1 MIYYRKETLETI
13 ARNVLTKYQKNYL
26 NLEPKAVPLEK
37 LIDEAFGISIEYMRL
52 TESGNE
58 LGRMIFDNGYS
69 TRFDVEADNYELVR
83 VEAGTML
90 IEAHLLEDAKQYGRY
105 RFTLAHELGH
115 WILHKDI
122 FSGTGVAAAS
132 YTTDKVGIES
142 VEWQANYLAKAI
154 LMPKGQVKRAF
165 YQVQSESVAY
175 TVAVLANL
183 FEVSMQAMKIR
194 LGEIGLISV

>member
-1 MIYYRKETLETI
+1 MKYYRTETLEAI
-13 ARNVLTKYQKNYL
+13 ARNVLTQYQPNYL
-26 NLEPKAVPLEK
+26 NLEPQAVPLER
-37 LIDEAFGISIEYMRL
+37 LIDEVFGISIEYMRL

-90 IEAHLLEDAKQYGRY
+90 IEARLLEDAKQYGRY

-132 YTTDKVGIES
+132 YTTDKDGIES